1 MKVILIT
8 FATLCLWT
16 IVSCVTTVPPPK
28 YEGPQTVEALLET
41 YSEKVA
47 NPEIDEKYPQ
57 AEWLQMLLDK
67 GITIEDFGDY
77 SGYMTSRWNLAQL
90 EYQPEKWASGKLGI
104 PPTDD
109 WKTYK
114 TAYIERQIW
123 EYQQLKAAQ
132 QMDPTVDG
140 GVFTGPNQET
150 FLPTTPGCVYV
161 QRSRGGGAFSG
172 EPLSEKQKFNIL
184 FKGKHPWGRKIIYI
198 DEIGNILPKKPAP
211 ISPEDLGLPADV
223 SWPPKDQ
230 KHLDR
235 IYEEVKLRYQLEK
248 NR

>member
-16 IVSCVTTVPPPK
+16 IASCVKTVPPPK
-28 YEGPQTVEALLET
+28 YEGAQTVEALLEA
-41 YSEKVA
+41 YSGKVA

-77 SGYMTSRWNLAQL
+77 SGYMASRWSLARL
-90 EYQPEKWASGKLGI
+90 EYQPEKWASGRLGI

-109 WKTYK
+109 WETYK
-114 TAYIERQIW
+114 AAYIERKIW
-123 EYQQLKAAQ
+123 EHQQIKAAK
-132 QMDPTVDG
+132 QMDVTVAG
-140 GVFTGPNQET
+140 GFFTGPNQET
-150 FLPTTPGCVYV
+150 LLPFTPGRVYV
-161 QRSRGGGAFSG
+161 QRTRNGGTFTG
-172 EPLSEKQKFNIL
+172 ETLSEKQKFNIL

-198 DEIGNILPKKPAP
+198 DETGNILPKKPAP
-211 ISPEDLGLPADV
+211 ISLEDLGLPADV